1 MKDPC
6 QRIFQ
11 RQILA
16 LRRRSQLINGLSIIC
31 LFKSILITGSITV
44 VIVTTHHQQAAGIDE
59 NPSLKSR
66 SMKYIIVEKM
76 TIETIKNRT
85 RKENS
90 LTEVV
95 IVSKWFFMDSAYS
108 VFGLN
113 QSGFV
118 LVSWFKI
125 KHQNFNLPD
134 LIALK

>member
-1 MKDPC
+1 
-6 QRIFQ
+6 
-11 RQILA
+11 
-16 LRRRSQLINGLSIIC
+16 
-31 LFKSILITGSITV
+31 
-44 VIVTTHHQQAAGIDE
+44 
-59 NPSLKSR
+59 
-66 SMKYIIVEKM
+66 M